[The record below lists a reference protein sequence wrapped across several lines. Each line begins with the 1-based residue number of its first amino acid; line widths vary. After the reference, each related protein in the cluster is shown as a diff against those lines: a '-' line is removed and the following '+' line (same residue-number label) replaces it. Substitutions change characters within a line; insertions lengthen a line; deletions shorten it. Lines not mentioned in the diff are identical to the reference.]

1 MPFALALCWRPQ
13 QENPSAQALITV
25 PACAYPWFCF
35 IPSDFDHI
43 LERKNNP
50 TQNPAFPQVFPGQRY
65 FSVVNSLM
73 CILRCPILG
82 PSQALAPPA
91 DNHAGAL
98 QPFGNNCGGRKR
110 FSGRQRKSLCSFQG
124 CVISMPAGPPAST
137 SPSLP
142 VARWAHCLPGNTPTW
157 FSCPMASVGWGQC
170 PGASRS

>member
-1 MPFALALCWRPQ
+1 MPLTPAFCLCPQ

-43 LERKNNP
+43 LKRKNNP

-65 FSVVNSLM
+65 FSAANSLM

-82 PSQALAPPA
+82 PSPALAPPA
-91 DNHAGAL
+91 EDRAGAL
-98 QPFGNNCGGRKR
+98 QPFGNSCGGRKH

-124 CVISMPAGPPAST
+124 CAISMPAGPPDST

-142 VARWAHCLPGNTPTW
+142 AARRAHCPPREHPCVVLLPHGL
-157 FSCPMASVGWGQC
+157 CGVGTV
-170 PGASRS
+170 P